1 MIRSFCRYV
10 LFKRHYDKYVDLAEK
25 YKEAKSIAYYLEE
38 RYHEIK
44 VYLKAFLFHEK
55 FYRIIQYFNIL

>member
-1 MIRSFCRYV
+1 MIVKYCTTLISTWFRFFRRYV

-25 YKEAKSIAYYLEE
+25 YKEAKNITYYLEE

-44 VYLKAFLFHEK
+44 VCRNVFVW
-55 FYRIIQYFNIL
+55 

>member
-1 MIRSFCRYV
+1 MIRLFRRYV

-25 YKEAKSIAYYLEE
+25 YKEAKSVAYYLEE

-44 VYLKAFLFHEK
+44 VCVKTFLLHE
-55 FYRIIQYFNIL
+55 NLTT